1 MSKHTLAG
9 LIAAILVV
17 FGFVLG
23 HVTKDTTRTITVE
36 KEKIVNP
43 AFEFKVGDKKYC
55 EIVTEIKPCEI
66 VGQKSS
72 GTYAI
77 KYNEDGWFGG
87 EKIITIP
94 ASQILK

>member
-1 MSKHTLAG
+1 MKHTTLG
-9 LIAAILVV
+9 IIVAILVF

-23 HVTKDTTRTITVE
+23 RVTADPVKVQTVE

-43 AFEFKVGDKKYC
+43 DFEFKVGDKRYC

-66 VGQKSS
+66 VGLKSS

-87 EKIITIP
+87 EKIITF
-94 ASQILK
+94 LRVRF

>member
-1 MSKHTLAG
+1 MRHTTIG
-9 LIAAILVV
+9 IIVAILVF

-23 HVTKDTTRTITVE
+23 HVTKDTTKTITVE

-43 AFEFKVGDKKYC
+43 DFEFNVGDKKYC
-55 EIVTEIKPCEI
+55 EIVSEIKPCEI

-72 GTYAI
+72 GAYAI

-94 ASQILK
+94 GSQILR